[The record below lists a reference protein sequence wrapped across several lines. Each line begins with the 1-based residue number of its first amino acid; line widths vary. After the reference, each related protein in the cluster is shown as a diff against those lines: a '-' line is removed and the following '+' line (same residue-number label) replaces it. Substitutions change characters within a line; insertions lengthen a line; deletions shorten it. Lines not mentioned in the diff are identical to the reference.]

1 MDNNISAN
9 QGVLRPG
16 VARSDA
22 AASGSASA
30 ASAATAGDDVA
41 ASARAP
47 TQSVTPPAEVQPP
60 QGAPQFDPG
69 ENIAELLEGLSQ
81 RLNEFVQQNARE
93 LEFRVNDEG
102 GRVVILVK
110 QSETGEVLR
119 SIPPE
124 EAQGLVDNLDSG
136 VSALFSQRA

>member
-1 MDNNISAN
+1 MPQPPLLVRVVRVS
-9 QGVLRPG
+9 GMRG
-16 VARSDA
+16 A
-22 AASGSASA
+22 AAPPDTA
-30 ASAATAGDDVA
+30 ASQPV
-41 ASARAP
+41 
-47 TQSVTPPAEVQPP
+47 QPPAEVQPP
-60 QGAPQFDPG
+60 RGVPEADPG
-69 ENIAELLEGLSQ
+69 EDLTELLEGLSQ
-81 RLNEFVQQNARE
+81 RLNEFVQENARE

-136 VSALFSQRA
+136 ASILFSKQA